1 MTDGS
6 ILAAGDRF
14 IAPELFATALAEH
27 VGDGRVVRQL
37 TAPWPL
43 VPFGPVAEVDEAT
56 GDEDTLIE
64 SLGEAEIA
72 VTHLAP
78 FTERVFASAAEL
90 RMVAVSRGGP
100 VNVNLEAATKH
111 GVAVTYAPGRNATAV
126 AEFTV
131 GLMIAACRNIGAAHA
146 SVVQG
151 GWPTGYYEYSK
162 SGIEL
167 SAATVGLIGYGAV
180 GMRVARLLDA
190 FGARVVVYDP
200 HLREEDVEPTATLLT
215 DLDELLAQSQVVS
228 LHQRATPE
236 TRGMIGAAQLERM
249 PKGAVLVNTGRGS
262 VLDYA
267 ALTAALESGH
277 LGGAGLDVF
286 DAEPLPDDARLR
298 SLPNVVLA
306 PHIAGCSRQVA
317 ERAAQ
322 ITAAE
327 VGRFLRGEPLANCAN
342 PAALGKA

>member
-1 MTDGS
+1 MSDGS
-6 ILAAGDRF
+6 ILAAGDGF
-14 IAPELFATALAEH
+14 VAPELFAAALSEQ
-27 VGDGRVVRQL
+27 VGDGRAIREL
-37 TAPWPL
+37 TLPWPL
-43 VPFGPVAEVDEAT
+43 VPFGPVAEVGEAS
-56 GDEDTLIE
+56 GDEDVVIE
-64 SLGEAEIA
+64 ALGDAEIA

-78 FTERVFASAAEL
+78 FTERIFAAAPGL

-100 VNVNLEAATKH
+100 VNVNLEAATRH

-126 AEFTV
+126 AEFTI

-146 SVVQG
+146 SIVQG
-151 GWPTGYYEYSK
+151 GWPTGYFEYSK

-167 SAATVGLIGYGAV
+167 SAATVGLVGYGAV

-200 HLREEDVEPTATLLT
+200 HLRKEDVEPTATLLT
-215 DLDELLAQSQVVS
+215 DLDELLSQSQVVS

-236 TRGMIGAAQLERM
+236 TRGMIGAAQLGRM
-249 PKGAVLVNTGRGS
+249 PTGSVLVNTGRGS

-286 DAEPLPDDARLR
+286 DTEPLPNEARLR
-298 SLPNVVLA
+298 SLSNVVLA

-327 VGRFLRGEPLANCAN
+327 VGRFLRGEPLANRAN
-342 PAALGKA
+342 PTVPGEA